1 MGQLYEIMYWGW
13 WQTNTMG
20 MLQDAVMYRLM
31 QKQTC
36 YARKIMIIPP
46 GDWGAQTQGKCWQI
60 DHRSSLFISNTV
72 VMTKVFKSMI
82 LTRCDLHGRP
92 TAWCLYIQWYWA
104 PAVTGC
110 SVPAVLPVASPLIRP
125 TLSTGH
131 LLVLTLI
138 QSLCSYISQ
147 SPCTFTPSIY
157 LCMELIFQPQQ

>member
-1 MGQLYEIMYWGW
+1 
-13 WQTNTMG
+13 
-20 MLQDAVMYRLM
+20 MLCKENYDNPAWRLRRRGLRH
-31 QKQTC
+31 KENV
-36 YARKIMIIPP
+36 
-46 GDWGAQTQGKCWQI
+46 GKLI
-60 DHRSSLFISNTV
+60 RNRSSLFISNTV

-110 SVPAVLPVASPLIRP
+110 SVPAVLCLIRP

-157 LCMELIFQPQQ
+157 LCMELIFQPQQNNNSASHQSTSWHWDDTV